1 MKLKNVLLTVED
13 MKKSIDFYKEL
24 FDLDVIL
31 EQDGNVILTE
41 GLVLQEL
48 QIWEEAIDKKV
59 IPYHH
64 ASELYFEEKQ
74 MDNFVEKLKNYKEP
88 IEYVTEYREEPWGQK
103 VVRFYDLDGN
113 LIEVRTPML

>member
-1 MKLKNVLLTVED
+1 MKLKNVLLTVKD

-24 FDLDVIL
+24 FGLDVIL

-41 GLVLQEL
+41 ELVLQEL

-74 MDNFVEKLKNYKEP
+74 MNNFGKKLKNYKER
-88 IEYVTEYREEPWGQK
+88 IEYVTEYREEPCGQK
-103 VVRFYDLDGN
+103 VIRLYDLDGN
-113 LIEVRTPML
+113 SRSRAFAL